1 MHMKLL
7 DFANNAHENTVSST
21 CKVLFIFYHSA
32 MGIKGLHKAM
42 EKFIQNQSKSYT
54 AAHNIIDFS
63 NIVYKRILS
72 ATESLGK

>member
-1 MHMKLL
+1 
-7 DFANNAHENTVSST
+7 
-21 CKVLFIFYHSA
+21 

-54 AAHNIIDFS
+54 VAHNIIDFS

>member
-1 MHMKLL
+1 
-7 DFANNAHENTVSST
+7 
-21 CKVLFIFYHSA
+21 

-42 EKFIQNQSKSYT
+42 EKFIQKQPKSYT

>member
-1 MHMKLL
+1 MVKLL
-7 DFANNAHENTVSST
+7 DFANNAHENTISSI

-42 EKFIQNQSKSYT
+42 EKFIQKQSKSYT
-54 AAHNIIDFS
+54 AAHNISDFS

>member
-1 MHMKLL
+1 MANFNK
-7 DFANNAHENTVSST
+7 FANNTHENTISSI
-21 CKVLFIFYHSA
+21 CKVLFIFYYSA

-42 EKFIQNQSKSYT
+42 EKFIQKQSKSYT